1 VERITKTTIKQ
12 SIGTLIK
19 GSDFMSK
26 YRLYHTLI
34 VLMVMVSV
42 AYGLMER
49 STKGIIVTVVTAVI
63 GAVLVILNHKKNNP
77 KSQTR

>member
-1 VERITKTTIKQ
+1 MERITKTTKKQ
-12 SIGTLIK
+12 FIGTLIK

-26 YRLYHTLI
+26 YRLYHSLI
-34 VLMVMVSV
+34 VLMVMASV
-42 AYGLMER
+42 VYGLIEK
-49 STKGIIVTVVTAVI
+49 STQGIIVTVITAVI